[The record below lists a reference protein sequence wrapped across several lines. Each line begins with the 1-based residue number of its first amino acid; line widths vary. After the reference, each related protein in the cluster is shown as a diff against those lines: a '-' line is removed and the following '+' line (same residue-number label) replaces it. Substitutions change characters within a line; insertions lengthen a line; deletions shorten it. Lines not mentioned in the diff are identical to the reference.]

1 MVVSNFKGKEIL
13 DNLRELKVEYDR
25 DYFNRQT
32 YKEFL
37 VDPLGSK
44 LIDAWAASDPTVI
57 ENVKAQGRLVN
68 SIKKIA
74 DVSQITVD
82 MSVPSQKKQRQ
93 LEEEERIKNEDA
105 RRRAKVLNNLS
116 TTPSEVRLSQEQ
128 LNTNPNEASKKQ
140 FALKLKQ

>member
-13 DNLRELKVEYDR
+13 DNLRELKVEYDK

-44 LIDAWAASDPTVI
+44 LIDAWAANDPIVV

-68 SIKKIA
+68 DIKKIA
-74 DVSQITVD
+74 ETSGLPVD
-82 MSVPSQKKQRQ
+82 MSVPSKKKQKQ
-93 LEEEERIKNEDA
+93 IEEEERIKNEDA
-105 RRRAKVLNNLS
+105 RRRAKLLHNLS
-116 TTPSEVRLSQEQ
+116 TLSSEVKLSQEQ
-128 LNTNPNEASKKQ
+128 LINSPNDTSKKQ
-140 FALKLKQ
+140 FSLRLKQ

>member
-44 LIDAWAASDPTVI
+44 LIDAWAASDATVI

-74 DVSQITVD
+74 DVSQISVD
-82 MSVPSQKKQRQ
+82 MSVPSKKKQKQ

-105 RRRAKVLNNLS
+105 RRRAKLLNNLS
-116 TTPSEVRLSQEQ
+116 
-128 LNTNPNEASKKQ
+128 
-140 FALKLKQ
+140 